1 MYKSIQCRVF
11 FGFFEEKNQR
21 FWSKISNVHGLVTT
35 TILNTKIGEVKGK
48 IPDISCLVTT
58 TVLDTKIGVH
68 ENKISDV
75 SGLVKFS
82 QVVQCSGIML

>member
-1 MYKSIQCRVF
+1 M
-11 FGFFEEKNQR
+11 
-21 FWSKISNVHGLVTT
+21 TT
-35 TILNTKIGEVKGK
+35 TILSTKIGEVKGK

-68 ENKISDV
+68 ENKIPDV

>member
-1 MYKSIQCRVF
+1 M
-11 FGFFEEKNQR
+11 
-21 FWSKISNVHGLVTT
+21 T
-35 TILNTKIGEVKGK
+35 TIVLNTKIGEVEGK

-68 ENKISDV
+68 ENKITDV

-82 QVVQCSGIML
+82 QAVQCSGIML